1 MIIMKIKE
9 ICARMNELVR
19 DIYCL
24 NEIKK
29 ELSVAGRGDDYIRA
43 IDDAIQYTQMR
54 LDQYQNSNWI
64 MTD

>member
-1 MIIMKIKE
+1 MKIKE
-9 ICARMNELVR
+9 ICARMNELER
-19 DIYCL
+19 DIYCF